1 MVNRTQEIE
10 PQTNYLG
17 NQQHFGRVAP
27 VEDDETGMEAK
38 GVDGQ
43 HKAVDSMFGLAKG
56 DDDPND
62 CEDQNGDEKEF
73 GVG

>member
-1 MVNRTQEIE
+1 
-10 PQTNYLG
+10 
-17 NQQHFGRVAP
+17 
-27 VEDDETGMEAK
+27 MEAK